1 MQQRSR
7 PSFYR
12 RRMEAAAAMVVVC
25 NGGRIIKSDSP
36 PASKK
41 QKNPAI
47 TALIIALPPFRSSSQ
62 IRMAKHPP
70 LLFSS
75 FPTCPV
81 SPLPLPL
88 SLPSLFPPFSLGSM
102 NGGMNEQEIIF
113 LPVLHQ
119 TFDFF
124 IQKFVLQMAAAC
136 GRFVFTPAP
145 IKGGSFIETSL
156 P

>member
-12 RRMEAAAAMVVVC
+12 RRTEAAAAMVVVC

-47 TALIIALPPFRSSSQ
+47 TALIIALPF
-62 IRMAKHPP
+62 PP
-70 LLFSS
+70 SDPAPKFEWRNILLFFSLLFRLAR
-75 FPTCPV
+75 FPHF
-81 SPLPLPL
+81 LFL
-88 SLPSLFPPFSLGSM
+88 SLSSLFPPFLLGSM
-102 NGGMNEQEIIF
+102 NGGTNEQDIIF
-113 LPVLHQ
+113 LPVLYQ

-124 IQKFVLQMAAAC
+124 FKKLCCKWQLHVAALFFPP
-136 GRFVFTPAP
+136 RQ
-145 IKGGSFIETSL
+145 
-156 P
+156 

>member
-36 PASKK
+36 PASRSKK
-41 QKNPAI
+41 PGNYSTHNCPS
-47 TALIIALPPFRSSSQ
+47 LPPFRYSSQ

-113 LPVLHQ
+113 LPVLYQ

-124 IQKFVLQMAAAC
+124 FKKLCCKWQLHVAALFFPP
-136 GRFVFTPAP
+136 RQ
-145 IKGGSFIETSL
+145 
-156 P
+156 